1 MRALAEHRVLR
12 LVAVLALAVP
22 LGCLSKSYP
31 EKQRH
36 VIAVELPA
44 EVASSGHGTL
54 AIGRMRVSP
63 LFERKGF
70 VYRTGDTTFED
81 DFYNEFFAPPGTLFR
96 KATLDWLSGS
106 SVFAS
111 VIDSRHRAE
120 ADWWLEAQVQK
131 LYGDLRDRK
140 VPQAILEIEFAL
152 LEASRTKFE
161 LKFRRTYSA
170 AVNAS
175 SPSAAAIV
183 AAWTDSLEQILTAL
197 EEDLRQATSR

>member
-1 MRALAEHRVLR
+1 MRAFSKHRVLC
-12 LVAVLALAVP
+12 LVAVVTLVIP

-36 VIAVELPA
+36 VIAVKRAPNPT
-44 EVASSGHGTL
+44 SSGQGTL
-54 AIGRMRVSP
+54 AIGRMRVSS

-70 VYRTGDTTFED
+70 VYPTGDTTFED
-81 DFYNEFFAPPGTLFR
+81 DIYNEFFAPPGTLFR
-96 KATLDWLSGS
+96 NATLDWLSRS

-111 VIDSRHRAE
+111 VIDARHRLE
-120 ADWWLEAQVQK
+120 ADWRLEAQVQK

-140 VPQAILEIEFAL
+140 APQAILEIEFAL
-152 LEASRTKFE
+152 LEASRTMFE
-161 LKFRRTYSA
+161 LAFRRTYSA

-175 SPSAAAIV
+175 SLSAAAIV
-183 AAWTDSLEQILTAL
+183 AAWSESLEQILTAL

>member
-1 MRALAEHRVLR
+1 MRAFSKHRVLR
-12 LVAVLALAVP
+12 LVAVMTLVIP

-31 EKQRH
+31 EKRRH
-36 VIAVELPA
+36 VIAVQLPP
-44 EVASSGHGTL
+44 EVASSGSGVL
-54 AIGRMRVSP
+54 GVGRMRVSS

-70 VYRTGDTTFED
+70 VYQTGDTTFED

-96 KATLDWLSGS
+96 KATLEWLSRS

-111 VIDSRHRAE
+111 VIDARHRADV
-120 ADWWLEAQVQK
+120 DWWLEAQVQK
-131 LYGDLRDRK
+131 LYGDLRDREA
-140 VPQAILEIEFAL
+140 PQAILEIEFAL

-161 LKFRRTYSA
+161 IAFRRTYSA

-175 SPSAAAIV
+175 SPSATAIV

>member
-1 MRALAEHRVLR
+1 MRVLAEHRVLL
-12 LVAVLALAVP
+12 LVAIVTLAIP

-36 VIAVELPA
+36 VIAVQLPA
-44 EVASSGHGTL
+44 EVESSGHGTL
-54 AIGRMRVSP
+54 AIGRMRVSS

-70 VYRTGDTTFED
+70 VYQTGDTTFED
-81 DFYNEFFAPPGTLFR
+81 DFYNEFFAPPGTLVR
-96 KATLDWLSGS
+96 KATLEWLSRS

-111 VIDSRHRAE
+111 VIDARHQPE
-120 ADWWLEAQVQK
+120 ADWRLEAQVQK

-161 LKFRRTYSA
+161 IAFRRTYSA

-197 EEDLRQATSR
+197 EEDLRRVTSR

>member
-1 MRALAEHRVLR
+1 MRAFSKHRVL
-12 LVAVLALAVP
+12 LIVTVMTLAIP

-31 EKQRH
+31 EKRRH
-36 VIAVELPA
+36 VIAVQRASNPT
-44 EVASSGHGTL
+44 SSGHGTL

-70 VYRTGDTTFED
+70 VYQTRDTTFED

-96 KATLDWLSGS
+96 KATLDWLSRS

-111 VIDSRHRAE
+111 VVDARHRLE
-120 ADWWLEAQVQK
+120 ADWRLEAQVQK

-140 VPQAILEIEFAL
+140 APQAILEIEFAL

-161 LKFRRTYSA
+161 LAFRRTYSA

-183 AAWTDSLEQILTAL
+183 AAWTEALEQILTAL

>member
-1 MRALAEHRVLR
+1 MRAFAERRVLGI
-12 LVAVLALAVP
+12 VAILTLAIQ

-36 VIAVELPA
+36 VIAVQRAA
-44 EVASSGHGTL
+44 EVESSGHGTL
-54 AIGRMRVSP
+54 AIGRMRVSS

-70 VYRTGDTTFED
+70 VYQTGDTTFED

-96 KATLDWLSGS
+96 KATLEWLSRS

-111 VIDSRHRAE
+111 VVDARHRLE
-120 ADWWLEAQVQK
+120 ADWRLEAQIQK

-140 VPQAILEIEFAL
+140 APQAILEIEFAL

-161 LKFRRTYSA
+161 LAFRRTYSA

-175 SPSAAAIV
+175 SSSAAAIV
-183 AAWTDSLEQILTAL
+183 VAWTESFEQILTAL